1 MLSRKRRHGPL
12 SIGYRRYIS
21 WLQFFPSTI
30 SAKFSHFLSVRYLR
44 AISVTNLVGCSEAC
58 DCCQYFSPENTNDL
72 LHQPDYRRRKRGDR
86 SSRLINALILVC
98 CIKNMMKNSAAL
110 WLSSRQSEESV
121 ANNTWSVSPS
131 LTKLLMIR
139 SESQLFIDVVGE
151 PDSSALRYHSPT
163 VTGHTSRDGPMA
175 RRGSVDWSI
184 AMQLMR

>member
-1 MLSRKRRHGPL
+1 MFVLSRKRRHGPL

-110 WLSSRQSEESV
+110 FATIGRKCCEQHVKRQPVLDET
-121 ANNTWSVSPS
+121 ADDP
-131 LTKLLMIR
+131 IR
-139 SESQLFIDVVGE
+139 KPIIY
-151 PDSSALRYHSPT
+151 RC
-163 VTGHTSRDGPMA
+163 R
-175 RRGSVDWSI
+175 W
-184 AMQLMR
+184 